1 MLGRVLGPA
10 KGAGN
15 EMAQWILKVNGNV
28 ISRCS
33 SRPLTVDEI
42 HSPTEIKKGEI
53 FNALIERRQGTSI
66 SPPRPSSKNS
76 DDNEFE
82 EFEDKTKGSE

>member
-1 MLGRVLGPA
+1 M
-10 KGAGN
+10 
-15 EMAQWILKVNGNV
+15 
-28 ISRCS
+28 
-33 SRPLTVDEI
+33 DEI

-66 SPPRPSSKNS
+66 NPPRPSSKNS